1 MPRIARGE
9 ETALW
14 GGSARGGPSEA
25 GPLPSGLVAD
35 LDSRLTAFA
44 ARVVTPEL
52 KPRGYRKKRWEWTRV
67 TGDVVHGIGLQRSHG
82 NSADHLRIYVNVS
95 AYSAEFARTV
105 GSAVPDDLTRATPQ
119 YVTRFE
125 DVVAWPGQWIDLEE
139 WTDDALD
146 DAFAVALREL
156 DAHLSR
162 VTDGASLAAVLR
174 ENDAPL
180 DTTLFAWWCATGD
193 QAAIR
198 RQVQSAQERFGQEE
212 RWPRLAAQFERVATE
227 HGVTLD

>member
-1 MPRIARGE
+1 M
-9 ETALW
+9 T
-14 GGSARGGPSEA
+14 
-25 GPLPSGLVAD
+25 D

-44 ARVVTPEL
+44 ARVITPEL

-67 TGDVVHGIGLQRSHG
+67 TGDVVHSIGLQRSHG

-95 AYSAEFARTV
+95 AYSAEFARTI

-125 DVVAWPGQWIDLEE
+125 DVVTWPGQWIDVEE
-139 WTDDALD
+139 WTDEALD
-146 DAFAVALREL
+146 DAFAAALREL

-162 VTDGASLAAVLR
+162 VVDGASLAAVLR
-174 ENDAPL
+174 ESDAPL

-193 QAAIR
+193 ADAA
-198 RQVQSAQERFGQEE
+198 RQQVGDARERFGQEE
-212 RWPRLAAQFERVATE
+212 RWPRLYAQFERVAAP
-227 HGVTLD
+227 HGVALD